1 MRIRI
6 RSGYRAPFDDSE
18 PGSIAYGARDRT
30 GSARAAAPD
39 GAEAR
44 GVRDRRGSAQ
54 HLLVRVGLRD
64 REGRASAQT
73 GARGVRDRT
82 GRATASSATVSG
94 VYVYD
99 YVLAPHDD
107 LTAVTITDYVAR
119 LHFTGDQFKQAPT
132 GRVTNP
138 DGWDIIVQTAG
149 GAANLDH
156 EIEFYDG
163 TNGVLDLNFRIPSYA
178 TGTAYPFR
186 LKIGSLT

>member
-18 PGSIAYGARDRT
+18 PGSIASGVQDTR
-30 GSARAAAPD
+30 GFARAAAPD

-44 GVRDRRGSAQ
+44 GVQDTQGSAQ
-54 HLLVRVGLRD
+54 PLLVRPGVQD
-64 REGRASAQT
+64 TSGRAAPQI
-73 GARGVRDRT
+73 AVRGVQDTT
-82 GRATASSATVSG
+82 GRATAGSAVVSA
-94 VYVYD
+94 VFVYD

-107 LTAVTITDYVAR
+107 LTATTITNYVAR